1 MVDTVEYGT
10 TTKYRRLEQIGSGVQ
25 AIVYLVERIEDKKK
39 FIAKINRD

>member
-1 MVDTVEYGT
+1 MVDVEYGT
-10 TTKYRRLEQIGSGVQ
+10 TTKYRRLDKIGEGSQ